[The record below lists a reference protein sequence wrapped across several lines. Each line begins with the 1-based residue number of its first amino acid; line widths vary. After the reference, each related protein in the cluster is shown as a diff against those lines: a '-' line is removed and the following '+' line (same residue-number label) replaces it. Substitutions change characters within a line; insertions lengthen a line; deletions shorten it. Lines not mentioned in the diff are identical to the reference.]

1 MFSEVSGNPT
11 RVKSFARSLLA
22 LIFPEEVVLE
32 AINILVP
39 ARCSW
44 FGVVESPMEMV
55 SAIPLVVVICANS
68 LPCKR
73 YLFANISP
81 LALIFWDE
89 VILPL
94 DPLTLTLPCTM
105 SPFRATNSFAI
116 FLFSSLHCPKGRL
129 FDFYVYINMKKF
141 SN

>member
-1 MFSEVSGNPT
+1 MFSEVSGRPT
-11 RVKSFARSLLA
+11 RVKSLASSLLA
-22 LIFPEEVVLE
+22 LIFPEAVTFG
-32 AINILVP
+32 AINTLAP

-44 FGVVESPMEMV
+44 FGVVESPIEMV
-55 SAIPLVVVICANS
+55 LAIPFAVVICAKS
-68 LPCKR
+68 LPSMR

-89 VILPL
+89 VIFPL

-116 FLFSSLHCPKGRL
+116 FLFSSLQCPKGRL
-129 FDFYVYINMKKF
+129 FDLMYI
-141 SN
+141 